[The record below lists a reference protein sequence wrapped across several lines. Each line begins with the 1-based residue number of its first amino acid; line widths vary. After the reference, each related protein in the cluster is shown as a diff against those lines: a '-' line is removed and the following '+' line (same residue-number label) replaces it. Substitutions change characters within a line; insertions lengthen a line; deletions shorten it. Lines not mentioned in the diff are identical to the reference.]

1 MPREELYLHDVIGAI
16 TVIDKFLRDVDRDHF
31 FDSELLQSGVLHKLT
46 IIGEACSK
54 LPRDLRDKHPGI
66 AWKQIIGFRNVA
78 VHAYFSVDLEI
89 VWETSTTRLKYLR
102 EQITQILQSDFPDFE
117 YKPKT

>member
-1 MPREELYLHDVIGAI
+1 MPREELYLHDIISATIVIEN
-16 TVIDKFLRDVDRDHF
+16 FLLNVDRDQF

-54 LPRDLRDKHPGI
+54 LPKDLRDKHPGI

-78 VHAYFSVDLEI
+78 VHAYFSVNLEI
-89 VWETSTTRLKYLR
+89 VWETSTTRLKSLR
-102 EQITQILQSDFPDFE
+102 EQITKILKSDFPDFE
-117 YKPKT
+117 YKPKN